1 MVVATYF
8 GVGLCS
14 GNKEHIAYTIIAQN
28 SPQQEGALSLSLVLS
43 TCCLPFLT
51 GSQKFPLT
59 IPTVHLSLH
68 WILLG
73 KKNQNNFYRKRK
85 QDSVDK
91 VMN

>member
-14 GNKEHIAYTIIAQN
+14 ENKECIAYTVIAQN
-28 SPQQEGALSLSLVLS
+28 SPQQEGALSLSLVLP
-43 TCCLPFLT
+43 TCCLPFLA

-59 IPTVHLSLH
+59 SPTVYLPLH

-73 KKNQNNFYRKRK
+73 KK
-85 QDSVDK
+85 
-91 VMN
+91 